1 VRLAACEDEPGRH
14 AVAYEPVLRSVQG
27 HNLEQGTQRAVYAMH
42 VLAFHRG
49 KLAPLEVTS
58 Q

>member
-1 VRLAACEDEPGRH
+1 
-14 AVAYEPVLRSVQG
+14 VAYEPVLRSVQG
-27 HNLEQGTQRAVYAMH
+27 HNLEQGTQRAVYAMD
-42 VLAFHRG
+42 VLASHRG